1 MPGVQITAKIATNTN
16 ITFGFAINPN
26 TVPNSVIANAY
37 NAGIITIPTPNNI
50 NVFNNP
56 FITFYTSFFINN

>member
-1 MPGVQITAKIATNTN
+1 MPGVQITAKIAINTN
-16 ITFGFAINPN
+16 ITFGFAMKPN
-26 TVPNSVIANAY
+26 IVPNSVIANAY

-56 FITFYTSFFINN
+56 FIIFTPPFHK